1 MLINVI
7 FMSVIAV
14 VLLQSLSVRAPRT
27 NALIRNLVG
36 FSRYHFYLL
45 VRYAEENTDTYG
57 IYSEATQRTVR
68 TIVSGKLCRSK
79 NCENRKSP

>member
-7 FMSVIAV
+7 FMFVIAV

-27 NALIRNLVG
+27 NALVRNLVG

-45 VRYAEENTDTYG
+45 VRYVEEDTYG